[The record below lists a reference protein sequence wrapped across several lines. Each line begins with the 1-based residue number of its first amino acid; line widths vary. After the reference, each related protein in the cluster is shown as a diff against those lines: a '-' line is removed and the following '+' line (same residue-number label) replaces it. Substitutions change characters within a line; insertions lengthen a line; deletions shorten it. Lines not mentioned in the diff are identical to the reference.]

1 MVFAVLAQGGSSGAS
16 GILGFLP
23 FILIMVIVYFLML
36 RPQMKKQKEHTRM
49 VADLRKGDD
58 IVTAGGLHG
67 RVVAAV
73 EKESSI
79 KVEIARGIVVT
90 VERSSV
96 ARRASASSETSPAE
110 SKGAEPRPSKSDAV
124 QSRKEIWG
132 GNQSSAV
139 VTSTGRSNAED
150 ASEAGEGTNRE
161 SSGRRGR
168 HRRFRHRRPPHG
180 PGRDAT
186 PGNGT
191 PPSQSN

>member
-1 MVFAVLAQGGSSGAS
+1 MVFAVLAQGASPGAS

-36 RPQMKKQKEHTRM
+36 RPQMKKQKEHARM

-90 VERSSV
+90 VERGSV
-96 ARRASASSETSPAE
+96 ARKASGGSEPVPTE
-110 SKGAEPRPSKSDAV
+110 SKSAEPRPQKSDGG
-124 QSRKEIWG
+124 QSKKEIWSG
-132 GNQSSAV
+132 GQSSAV
-139 VTSTGRSNAED
+139 VTSTGRSTLND
-150 ASEAGEGTNRE
+150 SDGVSDLASRE
-161 SSGRRGR
+161 SLSRRN
-168 HRRFRHRRPPHG
+168 RRRRPRHRRPFQG
-180 PGRDAT
+180 PGRETT
-186 PGNGT
+186 PGGET
-191 PPSQSN
+191 PPSPSN

>member
-1 MVFAVLAQGGSSGAS
+1 MVFAVLAQGASPGAS

-36 RPQMKKQKEHTRM
+36 RPQMRKQKQHSRM
-49 VADLRKGDD
+49 VAELRKGDD

-67 RVVAAV
+67 RVVAAI

-79 KVEIARGIVVT
+79 KVEIARGIIVT

-96 ARRASASSETSPAE
+96 ARKASASSETNPGE
-110 SKGAEPRPSKSDAV
+110 SKGAEQRPSKSDAV

-139 VTSTGRSNAED
+139 VTSTGGSNVED
-150 ASEAGEGTNRE
+150 ASEGGVATNRE

-168 HRRFRHRRPPHG
+168 NRRFRHRRPHHG